1 MKQPR
6 ARIAGYV
13 AGKTLQKGVSPKFV
27 KEVAA
32 YLLSE
37 HRVDELA
44 SLMRD
49 VQADW
54 AESGYVEVAAYSAHP
69 LNAVA
74 KKDITRQVKTLYPR
88 ARSIV
93 ITEKRDPGVIGGVR
107 IGLPDRQFD
116 LTVESKLRTFKQL
129 AIAGKD

>member
-6 ARIAGYV
+6 TQIAAYL
-13 AGKTLQKGVSPKFV
+13 ADKTLQKGASPKFV
-27 KEVAA
+27 KEIAA

-37 HRVDELA
+37 HRAGELA

-54 AESGYVEVAAYSAHP
+54 ATSGYVEVTAYSAHP
-69 LNAVA
+69 LDAAA
-74 KKDITRQVKTLYPR
+74 KRDITRQVKVLYPN
-88 ARSIV
+88 AKHII
-93 ITEKRDPGVIGGVR
+93 ITERQDPEVIGGVR
-107 IGLPDRQFD
+107 VSLPDRQFD
-116 LTVESKLRTFKQL
+116 LTIESKLRTFKQL